1 MYFSVLGDFVFGAK
15 KSLSVMV
22 SVQIAM
28 FSQLSRIERLL
39 LLTPAYPN
47 LQVVRTHQARPFH
60 VLKSVF
66 HVDFRT
72 WWSEQVPFLFF
83 SDTKSTF
90 SKRCTKLLNLSFLTF
105 VDLIEPVSFI
115 YSNQFGPHAFACNVS
130 HKQTHKLKTPHSE
143 HKSDFF
149 APKNKALGSEKYII
163 F

>member
-22 SVQIAM
+22 SVQIAI
-28 FSQLSRIERLL
+28 FGQLSRIERLL

-47 LQVVRTHQARPFH
+47 LQVVRTYQARPFH

-72 WWSEQVPFLFF
+72 WWSEQVPFVFF

-90 SKRCTKLLNLSFLTF
+90 SKRCSKLLNLSFLTF
-105 VDLIEPVSFI
+105 VDLMEPVSFI
-115 YSNQFGPHAFACNVS
+115 YSNQFGLHAFACKCLTQADSQAQNTLFRAQ
-130 HKQTHKLKTPHSE
+130 K
-143 HKSDFF
+143 
-149 APKNKALGSEKYII
+149 
-163 F
+163 

>member
-22 SVQIAM
+22 SVQIAI
-28 FSQLSRIERLL
+28 FSQLSRMERLL

-83 SDTKSTF
+83 PDTKSTF
-90 SKRCTKLLNLSFLTF
+90 SKRCSKLLNLSFLTF

-115 YSNQFGPHAFACNVS
+115 YSNQFGLHAFACKCLTQADSQAQN
-130 HKQTHKLKTPHSE
+130 TPFRAQ
-143 HKSDFF
+143 K
-149 APKNKALGSEKYII
+149 
-163 F
+163 